1 MNTPSHPTSDTRQ
14 WPTDK
19 LTALRLG
26 QRLVTELPASR
37 PGRRA
42 FVDITPITTAA
53 DTEAHNQGW
62 KRADHG
68 RTFTL
73 QHWEYAAAHL
83 DDFDHDTEAILLRT
97 ATVIGEPD
105 LTAALEEWHL
115 HPEQFR
121 YPWQTDDP
129 K

>member
-1 MNTPSHPTSDTRQ
+1 MSTPSHPTGGIRR

-26 QRLVTELPASR
+26 RRLVTELPTSR

-42 FVDITPITTAA
+42 FVDITPVVTAV
-53 DTEAHNQGW
+53 DTEA
-62 KRADHG
+62 
-68 RTFTL
+68 RTYTL
-73 QHWEYAAAHL
+73 QHWDYAAGRL
-83 DDFDHDTEAILLRT
+83 DGFDYDIGAILIKT
-97 ATVIGEPD
+97 VTVIGELD
-105 LTAALEEWHL
+105 LTVTVETWQL
-115 HPEQFR
+115 HPEQFL